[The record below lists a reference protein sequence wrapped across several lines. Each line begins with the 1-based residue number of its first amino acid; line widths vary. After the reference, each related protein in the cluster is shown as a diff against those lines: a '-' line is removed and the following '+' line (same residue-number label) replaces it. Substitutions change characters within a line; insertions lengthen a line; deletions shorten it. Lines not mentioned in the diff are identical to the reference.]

1 LTGTYYRHT
10 LIIRIL
16 KKLKLTVRNKSFWE
30 EVNNKGEKASKG
42 RKGKYRRKVEE
53 FTKENAIAS
62 LWPAKVFIV
71 TENEKCTS
79 HLTLDFSTTR
89 IL

>member
-1 LTGTYYRHT
+1 
-10 LIIRIL
+10 
-16 KKLKLTVRNKSFWE
+16 
-30 EVNNKGEKASKG
+30 VNNKGEKASKG

-79 HLTLDFSTTR
+79 HLLFYYKDTISIAGHLGVGE
-89 IL
+89 LEAM